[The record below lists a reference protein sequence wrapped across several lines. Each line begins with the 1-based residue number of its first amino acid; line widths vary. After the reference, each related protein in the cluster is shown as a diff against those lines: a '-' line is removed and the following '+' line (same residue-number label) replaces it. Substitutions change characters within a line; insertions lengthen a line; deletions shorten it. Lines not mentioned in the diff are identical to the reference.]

1 VEPFAIVLISPRCDL
16 LSGIDQVPKL
26 VGIQTFIPANADVLW
41 LAPRDLRSAART
53 TMEICH
59 RHGDLAR
66 RNVSLPAKQMN
77 EDTIRKA
84 MRLLAARGGIAT
96 PKRMT
101 AAQRKARAKKAAAA
115 SAKVRTAKARAKRK
129 EGK

>member
-1 VEPFAIVLISPRCDL
+1 
-16 LSGIDQVPKL
+16 
-26 VGIQTFIPANADVLW
+26 
-41 LAPRDLRSAART
+41 
-53 TMEICH
+53 MEICH

-77 EDTIRKA
+77 EDKV

-96 PKRMT
+96 AKRMT